1 MRAITAFPQAI
12 AVIALVFGGVIRPVA
27 AVQPLQRQ
35 LSSTSQ
41 ADVTP
46 NNRHLTAVTQPAFH
60 ISSLHTTTLSNSTA
74 ATSATA
80 SLTGVK
86 PGLPATCYG
95 QPCSASACY
104 PAATVSVRQY
114 VNYINV
120 TAIVELDRQYNV
132 RTQDKRS
139 LLVAALSPLKV
150 VARQLSC
157 AACSFDA

>member
-1 MRAITAFPQAI
+1 MTAIRAFPQAI
-12 AVIALVFGGVIRPVA
+12 AVLALVLCGVTSPVA
-27 AVQPLQRQ
+27 AVQPSQRQ
-35 LSSTSQ
+35 LVSTSQ
-41 ADVTP
+41 EGVTP
-46 NNRHLTAVTQPAFH
+46 NRHLTAVIQPALH

-95 QPCSASACY
+95 QPCSTSACY
-104 PAATVSVRQY
+104 PAATASVRQY

-120 TAIVELDRQYNV
+120 TATMELVRQYNV

-139 LLVAALSPLKV
+139 VLVAAQSPLKV
-150 VARQLSC
+150 VARQVSC